1 MKYLK
6 IILLVLIVS
15 CETGETVKD
24 ISSENQLKFKEN
36 TERIKSMLRAMSA
49 EESDKFSQYF
59 ADSLKWSGPDKILI
73 DDYETKEVLMAALDG
88 YIAMYDN
95 HELRDIKFF
104 GGSTYSS
111 EETSDNPNDIRV
123 YGNWHHTHAETGK
136 AVSHKWMAL
145 MRFNSDGQ
153 IYLFNDFFDVTG
165 FLSQHLN

>member
-6 IILLVLIVS
+6 IILLVLVVS

-24 ISSENQLKFKEN
+24 TSSENQLKFKEN

-95 HELRDIKFF
+95 HELRDIK
-104 GGSTYSS
+104 
-111 EETSDNPNDIRV
+111 
-123 YGNWHHTHAETGK
+123 
-136 AVSHKWMAL
+136 
-145 MRFNSDGQ
+145 
-153 IYLFNDFFDVTG
+153 
-165 FLSQHLN
+165 